1 MADFGII
8 EADFQQFYN
17 LDVSTLGFQRYA
29 RLLSQLPPESR
40 MAQKYSPFKDWN
52 WDREMQ
58 SQILRELNV
67 IATNFV
73 NANRKKGA
81 RRLKFQDQLQP
92 DYVVKAKKALLQKHK
107 EQAEEQ
113 SKELAEFFS
122 QKNSNILEDKNG
134 A

>member
-1 MADFGII
+1 
-8 EADFQQFYN
+8 
-17 LDVSTLGFQRYA
+17 
-29 RLLSQLPPESR
+29 
-40 MAQKYSPFKDWN
+40 
-52 WDREMQ
+52 MQ